1 MSPAGGPSRT
11 VVVGVDG
18 SDAATEAV
26 RWAAS
31 VASWH
36 HARLL
41 VVHVF
46 RPVAAADRP
55 EEHAGAGTP
64 HDAEHIL
71 SFAASA
77 ADEIATDLPVSTRSV
92 HGRAV
97 PALLAETQHT
107 GLLVLGASGCGGFA
121 GMLIGSTAA
130 AVLSRAACPVVVVR
144 PRPGE
149 EHFPVEGPVVVG
161 IDGSPISERALAAAF
176 EYAAHW
182 RTELVAVHAWSD
194 VEYDTSASSDGTDES
209 YAEGGERLLAER
221 LAGWRQRYPD
231 VTVRR
236 VVGRDRPRQQ
246 LLRGSET
253 ARLVV
258 LGSRGRGGFRGLLLG
273 STSQALIEHSHCP
286 VLVIRPRQEE
296 W

>member
-1 MSPAGGPSRT
+1 MSPGGGASRT

-18 SDAATEAV
+18 SDASTDAV

-31 VASWH
+31 VASWRN
-36 HARLL
+36 ARLWL
-41 VVHVF
+41 VHVF
-46 RPVAAADRP
+46 RPAAAGHRP

-77 ADEIATDLPVSTRSV
+77 AGEIVADLPVSTRSV

-97 PALLAETQHT
+97 PALLAETQHA
-107 GLLVLGASGCGGFA
+107 GLLVLGASGRGGFA

-144 PRPGE
+144 SRPGA
-149 EHFPVEGPVVVG
+149 EHFPAEGSVVVG

-176 EYAAHW
+176 DYAAHW
-182 RTELVAVHAWSD
+182 HTTLVAVHAWSD
-194 VEYDTSASSDGTDES
+194 VEYDTSASPDATDEG
-209 YAEGGERLLAER
+209 YAESGERLLAER

-231 VTVRR
+231 VSVRR
-236 VVGRDRPRQQ
+236 VVGKDRPRQQ

-286 VLVIRPRQEE
+286 VLVIRPLREE